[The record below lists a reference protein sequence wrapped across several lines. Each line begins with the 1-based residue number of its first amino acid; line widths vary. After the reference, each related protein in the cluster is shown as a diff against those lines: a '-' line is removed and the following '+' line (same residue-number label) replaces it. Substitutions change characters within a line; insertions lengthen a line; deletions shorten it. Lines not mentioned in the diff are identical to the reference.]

1 MTPSTRPTPVTQ
13 TPSTGSTRHPARSS
27 GVLRRASRRHGRA
40 VTALT
45 AVVAGAALLSL
56 GACGS
61 SSSPDLNGKS
71 YTSTQVTGHELV
83 AGSTVTLDFAD
94 GRVAAKAGC
103 NTMNGAATWDTGK
116 LVVTGPM
123 ASTMMACSEELTKQD
138 QWLSSFLTSSPALK
152 LDGDT
157 LTLGDSTSGMTL
169 TAAK

>member
-13 TPSTGSTRHPARSS
+13 TPSTGSTRPPARWS
-27 GVLRRASRRHGRA
+27 GVLRRGSHRRGGA

-45 AVVAGAALLSL
+45 AVVAVGALLSL

-83 AGSTVTLDFAD
+83 AGSTVTLAFAD
-94 GRVAAKAGC
+94 GRISANAGC

-116 LVVTGPM
+116 LVVPGPL
-123 ASTMMACSEELTKQD
+123 ASTMMACSDELMKQD
-138 QWLSSFLTSSPALK
+138 QWVSSFLTSSPALK

-157 LTLGDSTSGMTL
+157 LTLGDSTTGMTL
-169 TAAK
+169 TAKK